1 MAAFRHGGRQVDDAQ
16 PEAVARS
23 ASAEG
28 ARRGQPRDE
37 RVVEGHPIGGAA
49 HEVEVDEPLGER
61 QPGSDVGGEEEED
74 ADLPLGS
81 SVGPARRAV
90 EVRGAHVLAVA
101 GGPQQACRLAVAA
114 ALGAVDEQAGAVL
127 AAAHDL
133 PGTGGGGRSGEV
145 VPPVRLVRARRRGLQ
160 GRRIGERPH
169 LRRRG
174 EVRAPPEA
182 RAQHRARHPVAE
194 ATVDHVLR
202 RLEHGQR
209 ASLLVAGPPQVVAH
223 DGGEHPAPPV
233 VGVHPDPRQP
243 LRGTKGGPLASRSRH
258 GDLDVPGPGGAR
270 RLSPAG
276 GDEARSLRGVAQLCL
291 ARSARAIGP
300 DEGVELEQGLD
311 LALVGRVDAGDRDVA
326 RHEVTLAPGRRA
338 RQRLFWSSL
347 TAPVRREATR

>member
-1 MAAFRHGGRQVDDAQ
+1 MTAPVLDPVDLLVFEAPLVDSRGRQTGWMSSILDITD
-16 PEAVARS
+16 RKR
-23 ASAEG
+23 AE
-28 ARRGQPRDE
+28 
-37 RVVEGHPIGGAA
+37 
-49 HEVEVDEPLGER
+49 
-61 QPGSDVGGEEEED
+61 
-74 ADLPLGS
+74 
-81 SVGPARRAV
+81 
-90 EVRGAHVLAVA
+90 VLAVTAAVHLWRRNALLSMAA
-101 GGPQQACRLAVAA
+101 GWVLLAGLGVSYVISGDYAGWHFGLAQGGWGGLAVAA
-114 ALGAVDEQAGAVL
+114 ALGAVVEQAGAVL

-194 ATVDHVLR
+194 ATVDRVLR

-209 ASLLVAGPPQVVAH
+209 APLLVAGPAQVVAH

-291 ARSARAIGP
+291 ARSARAVGP

-338 RQRLFWSSL
+338 RQRLFVSSP